1 MPLSR
6 PGGRLTPM
14 FRRRSSSA
22 YSHATRVP
30 ARWRGV
36 TAVLP
41 LALAF
46 AGCGG
51 GDQAG
56 VATKTV
62 PATQW
67 AAAAC
72 DSFQRYD
79 SATKHPLLEF
89 QGLHLEFQY
98 GQPKQGE
105 VRDKQTAAS
114 EEIVKATDRL
124 IADLNAAGAPATAH
138 GRAFADALV
147 AAFQEL
153 RDSVNHVHSAAKALP
168 TGSGRAD
175 ASFELSPQ
183 IGAALAQLQRQVEHD
198 RKASGAGLDLSCSRP

>member
-1 MPLSR
+1 MIRKP
-6 PGGRLTPM
+6 
-14 FRRRSSSA
+14 SSSTS
-22 YSHATRVP
+22 SHATRAP
-30 ARWRGV
+30 ARRRWV
-36 TAVLP
+36 TAVPL

-51 GDQAG
+51 SQAG

-62 PATQW
+62 PAKQW

-79 SATKHPLLEF
+79 GATKHPLLEF

-98 GQPKQGE
+98 GKPKQGE

-147 AAFQEL
+147 AAFREL
-153 RDSVNHVHSAAKALP
+153 RDSVNHVHSAAEALP

-175 ASFELSPQ
+175 TSFELSPQ
-183 IGAALAQLQRQVEHD
+183 IGAALARLQLQVEHD

>member
-1 MPLSR
+1 MPPPR

-14 FRRRSSSA
+14 IRRRSFSS

-30 ARWRGV
+30 TRWRWG

-51 GDQAG
+51 GSQAG
-56 VATKTV
+56 VASKTV

-67 AAAAC
+67 AAATC

-79 SATKHPLLEF
+79 GATKHPLLEF
-89 QGLHLEFQY
+89 QGLHLEFEY
-98 GQPKQGE
+98 GEPKQGE
-105 VRDKQTAAS
+105 VRDTQTDAS

-124 IADLNAAGAPATAH
+124 IADLNAAGAPATPH
-138 GRAFADALV
+138 GRAFAEALV

-153 RDSVNHVHSAAKALP
+153 RDSVNHVHGAAEALP